1 MTMLDQFSKLIGV
14 KKDSTIGF
22 DPPCT
27 VNVFC
32 ILEKGTAKHNLQ
44 NPLKFTCC

>member
-1 MTMLDQFSKLIGV
+1 MLDQFSKLIGV
-14 KKDSTIGF
+14 KNDSKNGF
-22 DPPCT
+22 IDPPCT
-27 VNVFC
+27 INVFC

>member
-1 MTMLDQFSKLIGV
+1 MLDQFSKLIGV

-22 DPPCT
+22 LPDPPCT

-32 ILEKGTAKHNLQ
+32 ILEKGTAKHNWQ